1 MRCFQSPYGLVPAAH
16 RLLIGLYII
25 TPYIVSLDKLL
36 GATTILTQGGRAALP
51 SYSVTDLTIRYQP
64 EVKWDVIA
72 SVQNLFGASVKSY
85 TEEAIAGDIPLPGR
99 NYNINFSY
107 RY

>member
-36 GATTILTQGGRAALP
+36 GATTILTQGDTELLNKSRCHGKTRKALK
-51 SYSVTDLTIRYQP
+51 VF
-64 EVKWDVIA
+64 
-72 SVQNLFGASVKSY
+72 N
-85 TEEAIAGDIPLPGR
+85 
-99 NYNINFSY
+99 
-107 RY
+107 